1 MPLYPNSSLSQP
13 AAPVAV
19 TLRGPEL
26 PSISDIREIDSV
38 PTQANGQYVRF
49 DKNDDVFYYIETN
62 EHNYKNVKR
71 YRFYEDP
78 IPKPEDNFATKQEMQ
93 ELRGGLADVQLA
105 IQELTNTIRSANN
118 TKPAKQHNGPGKPN
132 VQNGNEQFKP
142 SGNVPENGYEQPTGK
157 SSLQSNPS

>member
-62 EHNYKNVKR
+62 EHNYKTVKR

-93 ELRGGLADVQLA
+93 ELRGGLC
-105 IQELTNTIRSANN
+105 
-118 TKPAKQHNGPGKPN
+118 
-132 VQNGNEQFKP
+132 
-142 SGNVPENGYEQPTGK
+142 
-157 SSLQSNPS
+157 